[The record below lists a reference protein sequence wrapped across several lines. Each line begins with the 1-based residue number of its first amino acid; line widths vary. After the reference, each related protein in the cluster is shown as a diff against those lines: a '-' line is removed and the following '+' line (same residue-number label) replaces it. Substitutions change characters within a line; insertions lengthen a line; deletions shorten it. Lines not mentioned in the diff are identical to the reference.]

1 MGIFPQISNQIHNG
15 GDFMKYIR
23 KNFSMIIVLAI
34 LFCMSFN
41 TVDANSI
48 IYDITTKEVITT
60 GVTHEKIL
68 RFTEEGWLIINVLR
82 VDLNNENIRVDT
94 LINNESVQNL
104 TNVKTLTE
112 SSGALAAINAGF
124 FNWMKETGG
133 GYPDGPIV
141 QSGKIIS
148 ADREYNRY
156 NDSMGTFAINNLN
169 EAMFDF
175 WKTDMEIIAPNGASA
190 IVFKYNKPNTDNY
203 NTIAIYDRRWTQYS
217 PGAST
222 ENPYLVEMLVDQNTV
237 VEIRQGLPSV
247 EIPENGYVVVA
258 NGENANFLLNNFNVG
273 DPVNL
278 SISTTPDWNNI
289 EMAVTGSAI
298 LVKDG
303 SIPDKFS
310 YVSSDTNGRNPRTAV
325 GSSRSGKELI
335 LVTVD
340 GRQNPSIGMTLTE
353 LANLMIELGAYNALN
368 LDGGGSTTMVVK
380 EPYKNNI
387 NVVNRPSDGSLRRI
401 STAIGIL
408 PVLPKGT
415 LEGFVIDTVDT
426 NIFVNTSREFSVIGY
441 DKYLNPVNI
450 DTTNIKWNV
459 EGVDG
464 TFKNNTF
471 YPTSEGEGTI
481 TAKIGNFT
489 SSIKIRVLNNPAKLV
504 LNTKNIKLLKGDT
517 YSFTVKGIDQNGYTA
532 TINPKDINWSLDNNL
547 GDINNGIFTAKNK
560 GTGIIEANYGELYSY
575 CAVSVGEAVPVI
587 VDNFESP
594 NGSFTSYPP
603 ETPGNYEI
611 SNKVRKEGK
620 SSGRLSFDFTNLEGT
635 RAAYLVFNENGL
647 KIDNNV
653 IKIGLWVYNPLENSN
668 WLRIE
673 LYDANGQKQML
684 DLIQNMNWTGWN
696 YLETPLYNISLPA
709 QLTRIY
715 TVQVNPVP
723 EAGDIYMDNLTF
735 TYTNYPETS
744 ATMPEDIVASDE
756 ANKQVELTDANKA
769 YKFNIFNLEGEPKN
783 LLGKILQIRLSEKS
797 GSDIDTLVSL
807 GTVSKSFTSTFD
819 KQILTFDSQY
829 RSIDKDG
836 LRIIQLNTSDKSL
849 RTSASGQW
857 QWFLNQL
864 NSFNGKNLF
873 IIMKDSP
880 KNFKDNLE
888 ADLFI
893 KVLREHKEKTG
904 CNVWLFYNGS
914 SNESYMEN
922 GIRYASL
929 SPINLNTI
937 NPDSAAESKYL
948 EVTIKDDVPTFQ
960 YKYITK

>member
-1 MGIFPQISNQIHNG
+1 
-15 GDFMKYIR
+15 MKYIR
-23 KNFSMIIVLAI
+23 KKLSILIIVLLLI
-34 LFCMSFN
+34 CISTS
-41 TVDANSI
+41 TVNVSANSI
-48 IYDITTKEVITT
+48 IYDITTKEVITS

-68 RFTEEGWLIINVLR
+68 RFTDNGWLTINVLR

-94 LINNESVQNL
+94 LINNESVQKL
-104 TNVKTLTE
+104 TNVKTLAE
-112 SSGALAAINAGF
+112 SSGAVAAINAGF
-124 FNWMKETGG
+124 FNWMKESGH

-141 QSGKIIS
+141 QSGKIVS

-169 EAMFDF
+169 EPMFDF

-190 IVFKYNKPNTDNY
+190 IVFKYNKSNTDNY
-203 NTIAIYDRRWTQYS
+203 NTIAIYDRRWTQNS

-237 VEIRQGLPSV
+237 AEIRQGLPSV

-258 NGENANFLLNNFNVG
+258 NGDNANFLLNNFNVG

-303 SIPDKFS
+303 SIPAKFS
-310 YVSSDTNGRNPRTAV
+310 YVSSDTNGKHPRTAV

-340 GRQNPSIGMTLTE
+340 GRQNSSIGMTLTE

-368 LDGGGSTTMVVK
+368 LDGGGSTTMVAK
-380 EPYKNNI
+380 EPLKSNI
-387 NVVNRPSDGSLRRI
+387 NVINSPSDGSLRRI

-408 PVLPKGT
+408 PAFPTGT
-415 LEGFVIDTVDT
+415 LDGFVIDTVDT
-426 NIFVNTSREFSVIGY
+426 NIFVNTSREFSVVGY

-450 DTTNIKWNV
+450 DTSNIKWNV
-459 EGVDG
+459 EGVEG

-481 TAKIGNFT
+481 TATIGNFT
-489 SSIKIRVLNNPAKLV
+489 SSIKIRVLSNPTKLV
-504 LNTKNIKLLKGDT
+504 LNTKKITLLKGNT
-517 YSFTVKGIDQNGYTA
+517 YSFAVKGTDKNGYTA
-532 TINPKDINWSLDNNL
+532 DINGRDINWSVDSNI
-547 GDINNGIFTAKNK
+547 GDINSGIFTAKNM
-560 GTGIIEANYGELYSY
+560 GTGIIDAYYNDIHSY

-587 VDNFESP
+587 VDDFESP

-603 ETPGNYEI
+603 ETPGSYEI

-635 RAAYLVFNENGL
+635 RAAYLAFNNNGL
-647 KIDNNV
+647 KIDENV

-696 YLETPLYNISLPA
+696 YLETYLSNIALPA
-709 QLTRIY
+709 QLTKIY

-735 TYTNYPETS
+735 TYSKYPETS
-744 ATMPEDIVASDE
+744 NITLPQDIVAEDE
-756 ANKQVELTDANKA
+756 ANKQIEITQADKS

-783 LLGKILQIRLSEKS
+783 LLGKILQIRLTDKS
-797 GSDIDTLVSL
+797 GSDVNTLISL
-807 GTVSKSFTSTFD
+807 GSVSKSFSSTVN

-849 RTSASGQW
+849 RTSATGQW

-893 KVLREHKEKTG
+893 KVLREYKEKTG
-904 CNVWLFYNGS
+904 CNIWLFYNGS

-922 GIRYASL
+922 GIRYTSLSTVNLNSL
-929 SPINLNTI
+929 SPDT
-937 NPDSAAESKYL
+937 AANSKYL
-948 EVTIKDDVPTFQ
+948 EVIVKNNIPTFQ
-960 YKYITK
+960 YKYITR